1 MIITTNSGVT
11 ITVSGSFINCSD
23 GKTYTIMGSSLTGP
37 DGFASYNIKSQDEAI
52 GIVIGLYGGKR
63 M

>member
-1 MIITTNSGVT
+1 MMIATNSGVT

-23 GKTYTIMGSSLTGP
+23 GKTYTIMGSSLVGP
-37 DGFASYNIKSQDEAI
+37 NGFVSHNIKSQDEAI
-52 GIVIGLYGGKR
+52 GIIIGLYDSKH

>member
-23 GKTYTIMGSSLTGP
+23 GKTYSILGNTLNGP
-37 DGFASYNIKSQDEAI
+37 DGIVSRNIKSTDEAV
-52 GIVIGLYGGKR
+52 GIVIGIYGGKR

>member
-1 MIITTNSGVT
+1 MIIMTNSGVT
-11 ITVSGSFINCSD
+11 ITVSGSFINCSN

-37 DGFASYNIKSQDEAI
+37 DGFVAHNIKSQAEAI
-52 GIVIGLYGGKR
+52 GIVVGLYGGKR